1 MLSEGGQLRGFGVC
15 IGGLLVWRK
24 PEDKP
29 QSDANTYNAPSGGST
44 ASGPTSSAN
53 APACVSQGINIKGEI
68 HGREDLFVDGKLQ
81 GKIHITDGTVT
92 VGPNGRVNAEIEA
105 REIIIRGEV
114 TGALKARERVQI
126 WSSGKAI
133 GDVQT
138 RRIAIED
145 GAVLR
150 GRVEIVQQKDEQKAT
165 RPGNSAT
172 ANAPVAAVPAHAK
185 E

>member
-1 MLSEGGQLRGFGVC
+1 M
-15 IGGLLVWRK
+15 WRK
-24 PEDKP
+24 PEDNKP
-29 QSDANTYNAPSGGST
+29 QPFPDSAAAGAQSSQYPSGTTQG
-44 ASGPTSSAN
+44 GSAN
-53 APACVSQGINIKGEI
+53 AAACVSQGIKIKGDI
-68 HGREDLFVDGKLQ
+68 HGREDLFIDGTLQ

-105 REIIIRGEV
+105 REIIVRGEV
-114 TGALKARERVQI
+114 TGTLKAQERVQI
-126 WSSGKAI
+126 WSSGRAI

-150 GRVEIVQQKDEQKAT
+150 GRVEIVQQKDELRNT
-165 RPGNSAT
+165 RPMNPPAINSS
-172 ANAPVAAVPAHAK
+172 VAGVPASVK